1 MIFSRIINAMFK
13 FFYLFENPKTK
24 MFIDI
29 INLRLRLA
37 KEMDIPFGDYL
48 EFGVYNGSSTK
59 QFFRALKI
67 NKVEK
72 KNFFLFDTFEGL
84 PSPKGKKDKYKFWAK
99 GTFKYSLTQLKT
111 DLANLGLKNV
121 KFIKGEYSK
130 SLKNLKLKINPG
142 IVVMDCDYFSSTK
155 SALNYLKNNLTEG
168 TIIYFDDINTFYKNP
183 YKGMYSAILDFNK
196 NNNNI
201 GLVKCPWF
209 SGKYNDQIYICW
221 KN

>member
-1 MIFSRIINAMFK
+1 MLISRIKKVIFK
-13 FFYLFENPKTK
+13 FIYIFENPKTK

-37 KEMDIPFGDYL
+37 KEMDIPSGDYL
-48 EFGVYNGSSTK
+48 EFGVFNGSSTK
-59 QFFRALKI
+59 QFYRALKI
-67 NKVEK
+67 NKIEN
-72 KNFFLFDTFEGL
+72 KNFFLFDTFTGL
-84 PSPKGKKDKYKFWAK
+84 PAPKKKEKHKFWFK
-99 GTFKYSLTQLKT
+99 GRFKFSLSQLKI

-142 IVVMDCDYFSSTK
+142 IIVMDCDYFSSTK
-155 SALNYLKNNLTEG
+155 SALNYLKKHLTEG
-168 TIIYFDDINTFYKNP
+168 TIIYFDDINAFYRNP
-183 YKGMYSAILDFNK
+183 NKGMYSAILNFNK
-196 NNNNI
+196 SNSNI

>member
-1 MIFSRIINAMFK
+1 MLISRIKKVIFK
-13 FFYLFENPKTK
+13 FIYVFENPKTK

-29 INLRLRLA
+29 INLRLRLT
-37 KEMDIPFGDYL
+37 KEMDISFGDYL

-59 QFFRALKI
+59 QFYRALKI
-67 NKVEK
+67 NKIKNK
-72 KNFFLFDTFEGL
+72 KFFLFDTFTGL
-84 PSPKGKKDKYKFWAK
+84 PVPKKKDKYKFWLK
-99 GTFKYSLTQLKT
+99 GTFKFSLSQLKN

-142 IVVMDCDYFSSTK
+142 IIVMDCDYFSSTK
-155 SALNYLKNNLTEG
+155 SALNYLKKHLTEG
-168 TIIYFDDINTFYKNP
+168 TIIYFDDINTFYRNP
-183 YKGMYSAILDFNK
+183 NKGMYSAILNFNK